1 MPHSPLKHFSR
12 LAALVVAIGAAACSP
27 EPPANEANAS
37 QPAEPKTTNATDESA
52 LPDLPLDRQ
61 GLLVAMLQ
69 ASSAA
74 ILGADNARQQE
85 ALRGRRFELRMRFGC
100 ADAKGALERRW
111 SHDEA
116 SGALRVVVRPD
127 IDQDVG
133 ETGEVGDPAHERG
146 FIVANP
152 TILSAGCPSADFAAV
167 PAPSS
172 LRFGV
177 VQRTDPQGAR
187 SRQLLESYE
196 VTKKIAPEEVPA
208 QGLDLIVRGRL
219 ETGGEGPIRCAPR
232 GGIVECLALATIGL
246 VSVEDPAN
254 GRLIAEWGQN

>member
-1 MPHSPLKHFSR
+1 MPHSPLKDFSR
-12 LAALVVAIGAAACSP
+12 LAALVVAIGASACTR
-27 EPPANEANAS
+27 ETPANEANAS
-37 QPAEPKTTNATDESA
+37 QPAQPTTTKVAEESP

-74 ILGADNARQQE
+74 ILGADDARQQE
-85 ALRGRRFELRMRFGC
+85 SLRGRRFELRMRFGC
-100 ADAKGALERRW
+100 TDSRTALERRW
-111 SHDEA
+111 THDER

-127 IDQDVG
+127 IDHDVG
-133 ETGEVGDPAHERG
+133 EGSEEGSSAHERG
-146 FIVANP
+146 FLVPNP
-152 TILSAGCPSADFAAV
+152 TLLAAGCPSAAYAAA
-167 PAPSS
+167 PATTS

-196 VTKKIAPEEVPA
+196 VTKKIAPEEAPSE
-208 QGLDLIVRGRL
+208 GLDLIVRGRL
-219 ETGGEGPIRCAPR
+219 ETGGPGPIRCAPR
-232 GGIVECLALATIGL
+232 GGIVECLALSTIDL
-246 VSVEDPAN
+246 VSIEDPAN